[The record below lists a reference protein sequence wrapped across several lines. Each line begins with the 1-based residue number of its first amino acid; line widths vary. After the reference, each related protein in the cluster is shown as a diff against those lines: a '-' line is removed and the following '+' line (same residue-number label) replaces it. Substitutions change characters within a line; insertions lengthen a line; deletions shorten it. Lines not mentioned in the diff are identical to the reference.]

1 MNIIDLQESLKD
13 YPDSKLMNEMQR
25 PSGNLPQFL
34 VLGELQRRKRMRDD
48 FKRREAADTPT
59 VAEEMITGAGVPQE
73 GLMAMAGAMA
83 PNTAVSQDTG
93 IDQAMPMQATRAPQP
108 QMAASGGLMN
118 FASGGAISVQPTGGG
133 NYILVQDG
141 ERVQGTGVYSDF
153 ESADAASRAIRD
165 AQPFQVPRILAD
177 KGLAPSPIAMDEGP
191 SLQEIDPDP
200 MSFIANDEV
209 RRELQKRQ
217 ASGMRGDPRLN
228 MDTAGGLGRAF
239 FDENVLSIP
248 SQTDDI
254 ASSMVADPR
263 LPVRGVDTDA
273 SQELAGFLAS
283 RRSDLPGVNLP
294 GDSYP
299 YEIDPDAAEKRGQAI
314 LDSLTPPPT
323 EIQDSAPDRS
333 IDRQINPEKYMDLDD
348 FLAQD
353 SIRDRDSRSPTF
365 LPFPT
370 ASGSFPN
377 DAELALQSFPN
388 RRRSIA
394 PIDRDGFVPIPNEK
408 GSIAPIDREG
418 KPYTP
423 NPDKTGPSG
432 LKATD
437 PFYPELPIPASD
449 VEAPVTIAE
458 DAKRSAEEA
467 MRLQEE
473 SFNQPDPL
481 AVLDSVTDGGAD
493 GAGFG
498 SYDSEIAKYLSDRR
512 KRADQNKWLALAE
525 AGFAMMGP
533 AATFGQGIAKG
544 GQAGLKALRESQKGL
559 DAFETD
565 MLKLQTQLD
574 IAQQTSADR
583 RYGADTRASTSR
595 YVADT
600 GFKGQQ
606 LSAEARSKATQQRL
620 SAQTDEGLSDLVSV
634 YNDQLAELNVAPGQ
648 APPAAVAD
656 RYNQII
662 RERQAVIDELE
673 RRVGANVAA
682 TGGSE
687 LFGQFNVT

>member
-13 YPDSKLMNEMQR
+13 YPDNRLMAEYQR
-25 PSGNLPQFL
+25 PTNDIPQFL
-34 VLGELQRRKRMRDD
+34 ILSELQRRKRMRDEY
-48 FKRREAADTPT
+48 KRQQAASEPT
-59 VAEEMITGAGVPQE
+59 VAEEMLTGAGVPQG

-83 PNTAVSQDTG
+83 PNTNVTQDTG
-93 IDQAMPMQATRAPQP
+93 LTQAMPMQATRAPQP

-153 ESADAASRAIRD
+153 KSADAASRAIRD

-263 LPVRGVDTDA
+263 LPVRGADTDA
-273 SQELAGFLAS
+273 SKELAEFLAS

-314 LDSLTPPPT
+314 LDSLTPPPPT
-323 EIQDSAPDRS
+323 GQQNEPNIDGPLSSALQYYNDNAFP
-333 IDRQINPEKYMDLDD
+333 I
-348 FLAQD
+348 A
-353 SIRDRDSRSPTF
+353 PTV
-365 LPFPT
+365 
-370 ASGSFPN
+370 SGAFPN

-388 RRRSIA
+388 RKRSIA

-449 VEAPVTIAE
+449 V
-458 DAKRSAEEA
+458 
-467 MRLQEE
+467 
-473 SFNQPDPL
+473 
-481 AVLDSVTDGGAD
+481 
-493 GAGFG
+493 
-498 SYDSEIAKYLSDRR
+498 
-512 KRADQNKWLALAE
+512 
-525 AGFAMMGP
+525 
-533 AATFGQGIAKG
+533 
-544 GQAGLKALRESQKGL
+544 
-559 DAFETD
+559 
-565 MLKLQTQLD
+565 
-574 IAQQTSADR
+574 
-583 RYGADTRASTSR
+583 
-595 YVADT
+595 
-600 GFKGQQ
+600 
-606 LSAEARSKATQQRL
+606 
-620 SAQTDEGLSDLVSV
+620 
-634 YNDQLAELNVAPGQ
+634 
-648 APPAAVAD
+648 
-656 RYNQII
+656 
-662 RERQAVIDELE
+662 
-673 RRVGANVAA
+673 
-682 TGGSE
+682 
-687 LFGQFNVT
+687 